1 MKKRALCVCARAI
14 IAQAIRYFLAYA
26 HNKRIIIMI
35 EFIQGK
41 IEDLSPTQAVLL
53 TAGGVAYDLN
63 ISIYTYSAIQ
73 GKDEARLYVY
83 EAIREDA
90 YVLYGFSE
98 KQERELFLMLIS
110 VSGIGGAS
118 ARMILS
124 SFSPSELT
132 GIISSG
138 NDSLLKKVKGIGAKT
153 AQRIIVDLHD
163 KIGVAQSDSMPLGLQ
178 TGAQTGQVATE
189 AITAM
194 VTLGF
199 PQAAS
204 QKVVQAILKEQEGL
218 TVEAVIREALK
229 RI

>member
-1 MKKRALCVCARAI
+1 
-14 IAQAIRYFLAYA
+14 
-26 HNKRIIIMI
+26 MI

-41 IEDLSPTQAVLL
+41 IEELTPTQAVLF
-53 TAGGVAYDLN
+53 TQGGVAYDLN
-63 ISIYTYSAIQ
+63 ISVYTYSALQ
-73 GKDEARLYVY
+73 GNDSARLYVY

-90 YVLYGFSE
+90 YILYGFSG

-110 VSGIGGAS
+110 VPGIGGAS

-124 SFSPSELT
+124 SFSPQELV

-138 NDSLLKKVKGIGAKT
+138 NDALLKKVKGIGAKT
-153 AQRIIVDLHD
+153 AQRIIVDLRD
-163 KIGVAQSDSMPLGLQ
+163 KIAKGQ
-178 TGAQTGQVATE
+178 TGEIQLDMTSGMQTGQSASE
-189 AITAM
+189 AVTAL

-204 QKVVQAILKEQEGL
+204 QKVVSAILKENATL
-218 TVEAVIREALK
+218 SVEQVIREALK

>member
-1 MKKRALCVCARAI
+1 
-14 IAQAIRYFLAYA
+14 
-26 HNKRIIIMI
+26 MI

-41 IEDLSPTQAVLL
+41 IEELTPTQAVLL
-53 TAGGVAYDLN
+53 TQGGVAYDLN
-63 ISIYTYSAIQ
+63 ISLYTYSAIQ
-73 GKDEARLYVY
+73 GKESARLYVY

-90 YVLYGFSE
+90 YVLYGFSG

-163 KIGVAQSDSMPLGLQ
+163 KIGVSQSDDNPLNLQ
-178 TGAQTGQVATE
+178 TGVQTGQTATE
-189 AITAM
+189 AVTAL

-204 QKVVQAILKEQEGL
+204 QKVVQAILKENDGL
-218 TVEAVIREALK
+218 AVEAVIREALK

>member
-1 MKKRALCVCARAI
+1 MYTRTCNNNRTGTLFI
-14 IAQAIRYFLAYA
+14 GN
-26 HNKRIIIMI
+26 HNNKNMI

-41 IEDLSPTQAVLL
+41 IEELTPTQAVVL
-53 TAGGVAYDLN
+53 TQGGVAYDLN
-63 ISIYTYSAIQ
+63 ISVYTYSAIQ
-73 GKDEARLYVY
+73 GKEEARLYVY

-90 YVLYGFSE
+90 YILYGFSG

-110 VSGIGGAS
+110 VPGIGGAS

-124 SFSPSELT
+124 SFSPSELI

-138 NDSLLKKVKGIGAKT
+138 NDALLKKVKGIGAKT

-163 KIGVAQSDSMPLGLQ
+163 KIAKSQSDESPLDLQ
-178 TGAQTGQVATE
+178 TGIQTGQVATE
-189 AITAM
+189 AVTAL

-204 QKVVQAILKEQEGL
+204 QKVVQAILKEQDGL
-218 TVEAVIREALK
+218 SVEAVIREALK

>member
-1 MKKRALCVCARAI
+1 
-14 IAQAIRYFLAYA
+14 
-26 HNKRIIIMI
+26 MI

-41 IEDLSPTQAVLL
+41 IEELNPTQAVLL
-53 TAGGVAYDLN
+53 TQGGVAYDLN
-63 ISIYTYSAIQ
+63 ISLYTYSAIQ
-73 GKDEARLYVY
+73 GKNETRLYVY

-90 YVLYGFSE
+90 YVLYGFSG

-124 SFSPSELT
+124 SFTPSELT

-163 KIGVAQSDSMPLGLQ
+163 KIGASQSDEMPLGPQ
-178 TGAQTGQVATE
+178 TGVQTGQVATE

-204 QKVVQAILKEQEGL
+204 QKVVQAILKEQDGL
-218 TVEAVIREALK
+218 SVEAVIREALK

>member
-1 MKKRALCVCARAI
+1 
-14 IAQAIRYFLAYA
+14 
-26 HNKRIIIMI
+26 MI

-41 IEDLSPTQAVLL
+41 IEDLSPIQAVIL
-53 TAGGVAYDLN
+53 TQGGVAYDLN
-63 ISIYTYSAIQ
+63 ISVYTYSAIQ

-90 YVLYGFSE
+90 YILYGFSG

-110 VSGIGGAS
+110 VPGIGGAS

-124 SFSPSELT
+124 SFTPSELI

-163 KIGVAQSDSMPLGLQ
+163 KIGGTAQSDDTPLGLQ
-178 TGAQTGQVATE
+178 TGIQAGQVATE
-189 AITAM
+189 AVTAL

-204 QKVVQAILKEQEGL
+204 QKVVQAILKDSGSL

>member
-1 MKKRALCVCARAI
+1 
-14 IAQAIRYFLAYA
+14 
-26 HNKRIIIMI
+26 MI

-41 IEDLSPTQAVLL
+41 IVELTPTQAVLL

-63 ISIYTYSAIQ
+63 ISVYTFSALQ
-73 GKDEARLYVY
+73 NRDEARLYVY

-90 YVLYGFSE
+90 YILYGFTD

-110 VSGIGGAS
+110 VPGIGGAS

-124 SFSPSELT
+124 SFSPSELI

-138 NDSLLKKVKGIGAKT
+138 NDALLKKVKGIGAKT
-153 AQRIIVDLHD
+153 AQRIIIDLHD
-163 KIGVAQSDSMPLGLQ
+163 KIAKTQSEQMPLDLNSGL
-178 TGAQTGQVATE
+178 QTGQVATE

-204 QKVVQAILKEQEGL
+204 QKVVQAILKESNGL
-218 TVEAVIREALK
+218 SVEAVIREALK

>member
-1 MKKRALCVCARAI
+1 MYTRTCNNNRTGTLFI
-14 IAQAIRYFLAYA
+14 GN
-26 HNKRIIIMI
+26 HNNKNMI

-41 IEDLSPTQAVLL
+41 IEELTPTQAVVL
-53 TAGGVAYDLN
+53 TQGGVAYDLN
-63 ISIYTYSAIQ
+63 ISVYTYSAIQ
-73 GKDEARLYVY
+73 GKEEARLYVY

-90 YVLYGFSE
+90 YILYGFSG

-110 VSGIGGAS
+110 VPGIGGAS

-124 SFSPSELT
+124 SFSPSELI

-138 NDSLLKKVKGIGAKT
+138 NDALLKKVKGIGAKT

-163 KIGVAQSDSMPLGLQ
+163 KIAKSQSDESPLDLK
-178 TGAQTGQVATE
+178 TGIQTGQVATE
-189 AITAM
+189 AVTAL

-204 QKVVQAILKEQEGL
+204 QKVVQAILKEQDGL
-218 TVEAVIREALK
+218 SVEAVIREALK

>member
-1 MKKRALCVCARAI
+1 
-14 IAQAIRYFLAYA
+14 
-26 HNKRIIIMI
+26 MI

-41 IEDLSPTQAVLL
+41 IEELTPTQAVLF
-53 TAGGVAYDLN
+53 TQGGVAYDLN
-63 ISIYTYSAIQ
+63 ISVYTYSALQ

-90 YVLYGFSE
+90 YILYGFSG

-110 VSGIGGAS
+110 VPGIGGAS

-124 SFSPSELT
+124 SFSPQELV

-138 NDSLLKKVKGIGAKT
+138 NDALLKKVKGIGAKT
-153 AQRIIVDLHD
+153 AQRIIVDLRD
-163 KIGVAQSDSMPLGLQ
+163 KIAKGQ
-178 TGAQTGQVATE
+178 TGEIQLDMTSGMQTGQSASE
-189 AITAM
+189 AVTAL

-204 QKVVQAILKEQEGL
+204 QKVVSAILKENATL
-218 TVEAVIREALK
+218 SVEQVIREALK

>member
-1 MKKRALCVCARAI
+1 
-14 IAQAIRYFLAYA
+14 
-26 HNKRIIIMI
+26 MI

-41 IEDLSPTQAVLL
+41 IEELTPTKAVIL
-53 TAGGVAYDLN
+53 TAGGVAYDLG
-63 ISIYTYSAIQ
+63 ISVYTYSAIQ
-73 GKDEARLYVY
+73 GKEDSRLYVY

-90 YVLYGFSE
+90 YVLYGFSG

-110 VSGIGGAS
+110 VPGIGGAS

-124 SFSPSELT
+124 SFSPSELI

-153 AQRIIVDLHD
+153 AQIIIVDLHD
-163 KIGVAQSDSMPLGLQ
+163 KIGVAQSDDMPLDLQ
-178 TGAQTGQVATE
+178 TSIQTGQVATE
-189 AITAM
+189 AITAL

-204 QKVVQAILKEQEGL
+204 QKVVQAILKEQDGL
-218 TVEAVIREALK
+218 NVESVIREALK

>member
-1 MKKRALCVCARAI
+1 
-14 IAQAIRYFLAYA
+14 
-26 HNKRIIIMI
+26 MI

-41 IEDLSPTQAVLL
+41 IEELTPTQAVLF
-53 TAGGVAYDLN
+53 TQGGVAYDLN
-63 ISIYTYSAIQ
+63 ISVYTYSALQ
-73 GKDEARLYVY
+73 GNDSARLYVY

-90 YVLYGFSE
+90 YILYGFSG

-110 VSGIGGAS
+110 VPGIGGAS

-124 SFSPSELT
+124 SFSPQELV

-138 NDSLLKKVKGIGAKT
+138 NDALLKKVKGIGAKT
-153 AQRIIVDLHD
+153 AQRIIVDLRD
-163 KIGVAQSDSMPLGLQ
+163 KIAKGQ
-178 TGAQTGQVATE
+178 TGEIQLDMTAGMQTGQSASE
-189 AITAM
+189 AVTAL

-204 QKVVQAILKEQEGL
+204 QKVVSAILKENASL
-218 TVEAVIREALK
+218 SVEQVIREALK

>member
-1 MKKRALCVCARAI
+1 
-14 IAQAIRYFLAYA
+14 
-26 HNKRIIIMI
+26 MI

-41 IEDLSPTQAVLL
+41 IEDLTPIQAVLL
-53 TAGGVAYDLN
+53 TQGGVAYDLN
-63 ISIYTYSAIQ
+63 ISLYTYSAIQ
-73 GKDEARLYVY
+73 GKEEARLYVY

-90 YVLYGFSE
+90 YVLYGFSG

-124 SFSPSELT
+124 SFTPSELT

-163 KIGVAQSDSMPLGLQ
+163 KIAKTQSGDAPLDLQ
-178 TGAQTGQVATE
+178 TGIQTGQVASE
-189 AITAM
+189 AVTAL

-204 QKVVQAILKEQEGL
+204 QKVVQTILKENEGL
-218 TVEAVIREALK
+218 SVEAVIREALK

>member
-1 MKKRALCVCARAI
+1 MYTRTCNNNGTGALFI
-14 IAQAIRYFLAYA
+14 GNLN
-26 HNKRIIIMI
+26 NKNMI

-41 IEDLSPTQAVLL
+41 IEELTPTQAVVL
-53 TAGGVAYDLN
+53 TQGGVAYDLN
-63 ISIYTYSAIQ
+63 ISVYTYSAIQ
-73 GKDEARLYVY
+73 GKEEARLYVY

-90 YVLYGFSE
+90 YILYGFSG

-110 VSGIGGAS
+110 VPGIGGAS

-124 SFSPSELT
+124 SFSPSELI

-138 NDSLLKKVKGIGAKT
+138 NDALLKKVKGIGAKT

-163 KIGVAQSDSMPLGLQ
+163 KIAKSQSDESPLDLQ
-178 TGAQTGQVATE
+178 AGIQTGQVATE
-189 AITAM
+189 AVTAL

-204 QKVVQAILKEQEGL
+204 QKVVQAILKEQDGL
-218 TVEAVIREALK
+218 SVEAVIREALK

>member
-1 MKKRALCVCARAI
+1 
-14 IAQAIRYFLAYA
+14 
-26 HNKRIIIMI
+26 MI

-41 IEDLSPTQAVLL
+41 IEELTPTQAVLL
-53 TAGGVAYDLN
+53 TQGGVAYDLN
-63 ISIYTYSAIQ
+63 ISVYTYSALQ
-73 GKDEARLYVY
+73 GNDNARLYVY

-90 YVLYGFSE
+90 YILYGFSG

-110 VSGIGGAS
+110 VPGIGGAS

-124 SFSPSELT
+124 SFSPQELV

-138 NDSLLKKVKGIGAKT
+138 NDALLKKVKGIGAKT
-153 AQRIIVDLHD
+153 AQRIIVDLRD
-163 KIGVAQSDSMPLGLQ
+163 KIAKGQ
-178 TGAQTGQVATE
+178 TGEIQLDMAEGIQTGQSASESV
-189 AITAM
+189 TAL

-204 QKVVQAILKEQEGL
+204 QKVVSAILKENATL
-218 TVEAVIREALK
+218 SVEAVIREALK

>member
-1 MKKRALCVCARAI
+1 
-14 IAQAIRYFLAYA
+14 
-26 HNKRIIIMI
+26 MI

-41 IEDLSPTQAVLL
+41 IVELTPTQAVLL

-63 ISIYTYSAIQ
+63 ISVYTFSALQ
-73 GKDEARLYVY
+73 NRDEARLYVY

-90 YVLYGFSE
+90 YILYGFTD

-110 VSGIGGAS
+110 VPGIGGAS

-124 SFSPSELT
+124 SFSPSELI

-138 NDSLLKKVKGIGAKT
+138 NDALLKKVKGIGAKT

-163 KIGVAQSDSMPLGLQ
+163 KIAKTQSEQMPLDLNSGLQ
-178 TGAQTGQVATE
+178 AGQVATE

-204 QKVVQAILKEQEGL
+204 QKVVQAILKESNGL
-218 TVEAVIREALK
+218 SVEAVIREALK
-229 RI
+229 LI

>member
-1 MKKRALCVCARAI
+1 
-14 IAQAIRYFLAYA
+14 
-26 HNKRIIIMI
+26 MI

-41 IEDLSPTQAVLL
+41 IEELTPTKAVIL
-53 TAGGVAYDLN
+53 TAGGVAYDLG
-63 ISIYTYSAIQ
+63 ISVYTYSAIQ
-73 GKDEARLYVY
+73 GKEDRRLYEY
-83 EAIREDA
+83 EAIHEDA
-90 YVLYGFSE
+90 YVLYGFSG

-110 VSGIGGAS
+110 VPGIGGAS

-124 SFSPSELT
+124 SFSPSELI

-163 KIGVAQSDSMPLGLQ
+163 KIGVAQSDDMPLDLQ
-178 TGAQTGQVATE
+178 TSIQTGQVATE
-189 AITAM
+189 AITAL

-204 QKVVQAILKEQEGL
+204 QKVVQAILKEQDGL
-218 TVEAVIREALK
+218 NVESVIREALK